1 MEESLEQKKRRLFG
15 TQYLNEYK
23 KVIKKLTKSNIQDN
37 KILSILETDKI
48 NENGLKLKIKFSKKV
63 LFKDKEELKNIA
75 FEIFKTDENVYLF
88 TSLSMDCGV
97 IMIKSITSFNFDFDF
112 MDDSSGIISLIDLNV
127 KNKILLDFYEEDKLQ
142 YLEIE
147 LYQ

>member
-15 TQYLNEYK
+15 KQYLNEYK
-23 KVIKKLTKSNIQDN
+23 NVINKITKSNTQDY

-48 NENGLKLKIKFSKKV
+48 AENGLKLKLKFSKKV
-63 LFKDKEELKNIA
+63 LFKDKEELKNVV
-75 FEIFKTDENVYLF
+75 FEIFKSDENVYLY
-88 TSLSMDCGV
+88 TSLSMDCGA

-112 MDDSSGIISLIDLNV
+112 MDDYSGILSLIDVNA
-127 KNKILLDFYEEDKLQ
+127 KNKILLDFYEEDKIQ
-142 YLEIE
+142 YMEIE